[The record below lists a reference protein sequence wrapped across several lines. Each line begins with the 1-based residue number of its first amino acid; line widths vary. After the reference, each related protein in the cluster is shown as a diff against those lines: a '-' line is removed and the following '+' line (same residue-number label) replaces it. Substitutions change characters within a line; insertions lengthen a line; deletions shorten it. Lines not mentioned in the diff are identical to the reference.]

1 MMTLR
6 ELQTQLMDDY
16 GITAKWLESG
26 GGQWALEIQVGD
38 YSEFG
43 EWLYVGAPS
52 SFTFANELD
61 VPVAIVDATLD
72 DNGETD
78 IHWEDVPIG
87 DVARM
92 VAREMLERT
101 GILLP

>member
-16 GITAKWLESG
+16 GITSKWLETG

-38 YSEFG
+38 SSEFG
-43 EWLYVGAPS
+43 EWLYIGAPS
-52 SFTFANELD
+52 SFTFANEFD
-61 VPVAIVDATLD
+61 VPVAIVDVTLD